1 MKRQPPQSSHE
12 NAAASSSST
21 QEAQGIQRESSVAPG
36 RTADAQIVS
45 LRRQIMRQH
54 KRASSGSNEDVL
66 QCPICKERLK
76 SPKIT
81 PCQHTF
87 CLQCLKNQ
95 VATSNKRDGSFTC
108 PVCDAS
114 FDGRAPENF
123 PNNLYIESLLD
134 VMATSTRKQ
143 ARPPKST
150 VSFAPLPP
158 KIIRNRE
165 SSATLNCRRCSE
177 ICEKRCRHCKRG
189 YCYACWKKHVNEDL
203 REELGNINGD
213 LETSA
218 TRFEERI
225 IYFRNKANE
234 MKDFISRDIEVKVA
248 DLNKR
253 KENRIKKVEH
263 IVTRGEMSVEDIKQR
278 MEKAQAAVK
287 AERNEVSHD
296 LRSNEKKVKV
306 FLDLQQKA
314 AEVMAAIAIWE
325 SKLRG
330 IEMGLAEIN
339 KRGGSIIKENVGP
352 LYKRKAFAPKII
364 VNRDMVQRP
373 SALAVDSWRDHIIAT
388 CPGSGQVV
396 ILDRKFKLMR
406 RIRHREMMAPQGVA
420 FLQENDEIYV
430 TDKWKHCIF
439 VFNHNGKLARRM
451 CSRGLGESQLR
462 SPEGITFHPERNVLY
477 VADTGNDRIQI
488 LEKDGSY
495 LDSIGPIGKR
505 AKNAAKFY
513 KTDPIPSHLNQP
525 TDVAVTT
532 TRVVV
537 ADSGNHKIKIFDHE
551 GQVLQTIGGVG
562 TSKGL
567 FKSPEVL
574 RIDKKGNIIV
584 GDAGNGRVQI
594 FSPEGEFLRMLGS
607 KGTKE
612 RQFGWVSGV
621 LVTNSYDIFVA
632 DSKNNVIYLF

>member
-1 MKRQPPQSSHE
+1 MKRQLPHPLRSSQE
-12 NAAASSSST
+12 NVNASSSSS
-21 QEAQGIQRESSVAPG
+21 QETRRVSREISASSAPE
-36 RTADAQIVS
+36 RTTDPQILS
-45 LRRQIMRQH
+45 SRRQIMRQH
-54 KRASSGSNEDVL
+54 KQASGGVSENAL
-66 QCPICKERLK
+66 QCPICKDRFK

-95 VATSNKRDGSFTC
+95 VATSNKRDGCFTC

-114 FDGRAPENF
+114 FDGRAPENL
-123 PNNLYIESLLD
+123 PNNLYIESLL
-134 VMATSTRKQ
+134 AISSKKQ
-143 ARPPKST
+143 TRPPKST
-150 VSFAPLPP
+150 
-158 KIIRNRE
+158 
-165 SSATLNCRRCSE
+165 
-177 ICEKRCRHCKRG
+177 G
-189 YCYACWKKHVNEDL
+189 YCYACWKKHVDDDL
-203 REELGNINGD
+203 KEELGNISDD
-213 LETSA
+213 LETSTA
-218 TRFEERI
+218 RFKEKI

-234 MKDFISRDIEVKVA
+234 MKDFISRDIEAKIA

-253 KENRIKKVEH
+253 KENRIKKVDH
-263 IVTRGEMSVEDIKQR
+263 IIATGEMSVEDIEQR
-278 MEKAQAAVK
+278 MQKTQAEVK
-287 AERNEVSHD
+287 EGKDVSYD
-296 LRSNEKKVKV
+296 LLPANEKKVKI

-314 AEVMAAIAIWE
+314 TEAMAAMVIWE
-325 SKLRG
+325 SELHD

-339 KRGGSIIKENVGP
+339 KRGGSVIKENVGP
-352 LYKRKAFAPKII
+352 LYKRKVFTPKII

-373 SALAVDSWRDHIIAT
+373 SALAVDSWRDHIITT

-396 ILDRKFKLMR
+396 ILDRKFRLIR

-439 VFNHNGKLARRM
+439 VFNHKGKLARRM
-451 CSRGLGESQLR
+451 CSKGQGESQLR
-462 SPEGITFHPERNVLY
+462 SPEGITFYLERNVFY

-488 LEKDGSY
+488 LKKDGSY
-495 LDSIGPIGKR
+495 LGSIGPIGKR
-505 AKNAAKFY
+505 TRN
-513 KTDPIPSHLNQP
+513 TVRLRNTNPGPSHLNQP
-525 TDVAVTT
+525 TDVAVTA

-537 ADSGNHKIKIFDHE
+537 ADSGSHKVKIFDHN
-551 GQVLQTIGGVG
+551 GQILQTIGGVG

-594 FSPEGEFLRMLGS
+594 FSPEGEFLRVLGS

-621 LVTNSYDIFVA
+621 LVTNDYDIFVA